1 MLSELAIGFEVK
13 MKLVENLPEIV
24 EQMVKPMEQIDSI
37 RIVDMAGLGGA
48 TDGANG
54 DAHAGAGN
62 LADNAINAAL
72 RYRTHAPVLDRLLAE
87 VGLNGGGEGLGGLLE
102 AATGLAAAEGG
113 DETKALPR
121 DPSAASK
128 PATEGKG
135 GV

>member
-1 MLSELAIGFEVK
+1 MQTGAG
-13 MKLVENLPEIV
+13 IV
-24 EQMVKPMEQIDSI
+24 EFAIMDDFASRREQKGS
-37 RIVDMAGLGGA
+37 V
-48 TDGANG
+48 
-54 DAHAGAGN
+54 
-62 LADNAINAAL
+62 
-72 RYRTHAPVLDRLLAE
+72 
-87 VGLNGGGEGLGGLLE
+87 GGEGLGGLLE